1 MTKKE
6 ADARQRFT
14 DIVREYRAATVD
26 YNAAICAADL
36 LLRHGRTYSRIQEMH
51 CNGVGTWYGE
61 SAQSFAKRQARFET
75 RLEHRESLLEARI
88 RVICAELGYTA
99 SFGGDPR
106 GHTVAVVIPGY
117 RDGEGVSV
125 PTS

>member
-6 ADARQRFT
+6 ADARERFSRTLAEHAAQGDAQR
-14 DIVREYRAATVD
+14 
-26 YNAAICAADL
+26 AADL

-88 RVICAELGYTA
+88 RAICAELGYTA
-99 SFGGDPR
+99 SFEGDPR